1 MGFDWIV
8 FGVFLGACCAAAS
21 TGAVF
26 SPDKWY
32 RALAKPPW
40 TPPDWVFPVVWSILY
55 IVIAVAATRVAVL
68 DGNALAMAFWALQI
82 ALNTLWSPV
91 FFGLNR
97 IKAGMA
103 IIVALWLAV
112 CGAMVT
118 AWQLD
123 TVAGLLLAPYLVWV
137 TIAAALNAEVWRL
150 NPDKA
155 AGPAAA

>member
-1 MGFDWIV
+1 MS
-8 FGVFLGACCAAAS
+8 ACCAAAA
-21 TGAVF
+21 TGSMF

-32 RALAKPPW
+32 RALAKPSW

-55 IVIAVAATRVAVL
+55 IVIAVAATRLAVL

-91 FFGLNR
+91 FFGLNK
-97 IKAGMA
+97 IKAGMV
-103 IIVALWLAV
+103 IIIALWLAV

-123 TVAGLLLAPYLVWV
+123 TIAGLMLVPYLVWV
-137 TIAAALNAEVWRL
+137 TIAAALNASVWRL

-155 AGPAAA
+155 GGPAPA